1 MTNACKHWAP
11 EDRLSSCSTGV
22 QLPCNTWNLPG
33 SGIEPTLL
41 HRQTGFFT
49 TEPPGKP
56 FLVFFKLKI
65 IAILLAFGLLDKKEG
80 QVCLLLALR
89 GVLLGSWLG
98 FLASLRYNCQPQ
110 QVQEASG

>member
-22 QLPCNTWNLPG
+22 QLPRNTWNLPG